1 MDATILAAERVTAGS
16 QAVRAGC
23 NHSPDV
29 LGSAAPALVHRP
41 GVRRAPIGGA
51 NYW

>member
-1 MDATILAAERVTAGS
+1 VTAGS

-23 NHSPDV
+23 NPTQTCW
-29 LGSAAPALVHRP
+29 GSAAPALVHRP
-41 GVRRAPIGGA
+41 GIRRGPPIGGA